1 MTKRSLLIL
10 IGCDLALYLLAVLA
24 IVLSPPLRVTGIVGL
39 GIAAVLTVALVLAV
53 RRSRTATRAR
63 TLPRPDSPSVADLDE
78 ATSLRN
84 QPSWRDDVNGRVGP
98 KW

>member
-1 MTKRSLLIL
+1 MMKRSLLIL
-10 IGCDLALYLLAVLA
+10 TGCVLALYLLAALA
-24 IVLSPPLRVTGIVGL
+24 IVLSPSLRVAGLVGL
-39 GIAAVLTVALVLAV
+39 GLAAVLTVALVLAV
-53 RRSRTATRAR
+53 RHSRAATRAR
-63 TLPRPDSPSVADLDE
+63 TVPRPDSPSAADLDE

>member
-1 MTKRSLLIL
+1 MKHSLLIL

-24 IVLSPPLRVTGIVGL
+24 IVLSPPLRIAGIVGL
-39 GIAAVLTVALVLAV
+39 GIAAVLTVALVLVV
-53 RRSRTATRAR
+53 RRLQTATRAR
-63 TLPRPDSPSVADLDE
+63 TVPRRPDSPSVADLDE
-78 ATSLRN
+78 ATSLRK

>member
-1 MTKRSLLIL
+1 MKHSLLIL
-10 IGCDLALYLLAVLA
+10 TGCDLVLCLLAVLA
-24 IVLSPPLRVTGIVGL
+24 IVLSSPLRIGGIVGL

-53 RRSRTATRAR
+53 RRSRTATRAH
-63 TLPRPDSPSVADLDE
+63 TVPRPDSPRVADLDE